1 MNNLKMSQNLP
12 MLEPLDP
19 QRPQSGYMRR
29 AMTNQDF
36 TDSGIVERIMYAAK
50 QGAISPE
57 VVKYLLENMQ
67 ESYDQSN
74 EAISGLP
81 GAPNMPNPNNVV
93 MPGLLSR

>member
-1 MNNLKMSQNLP
+1 MNPLKMTQNLP

-29 AMTNQDF
+29 AMTPQDS
-36 TDSGIVERIMYAAK
+36 TDSGIIERIMYAAK

-57 VVKYLLENMQ
+57 VVNYLMENLLEN
-67 ESYDQSN
+67 DTQSN
-74 EAISGLP
+74 AAISQMP